1 MKMYINL
8 LIHDKYISKRY
19 LCWRFIFAACITKL
33 YEDHWI
39 RVCGGGGEGAVV
51 ILWKKSLFG
60 R

>member
-19 LCWRFIFAACITKL
+19 LCWQFIFAACRPITKL

-39 RVCGGGGEGAVV
+39 RVGGGGEGALV
-51 ILWKKSLFG
+51 IL
-60 R
+60 